1 MLCELSNRW
10 WPLPEYDPV
19 GMLRTL
25 KAHDVEFVVIGGVAA
40 RLRGAPILT
49 QDLDVTPRTT
59 KANLE
64 RMAAALDQLEARLRT
79 VGDPGGAEFPYDGAL
94 LAAANSWT
102 LITRFGELDLVMEP
116 AGTRGYEDLK
126 ADAETMRVAS
136 DPPLQVLVA
145 SLEDIIRSKQA
156 AGRAKDQAALPLLR
170 LTLDEID
177 PGR

>member
-1 MLCELSNRW
+1 
-10 WPLPEYDPV
+10 
-19 GMLRTL
+19 MLRAL
-25 KAHDVEFVVIGGVAA
+25 EAHDVEFVVIGGVAA

-59 KANLE
+59 KANL
-64 RMAAALDQLEARLRT
+64 AKVAGALDELEARLRT
-79 VGDPGGAEFPYDGAL
+79 AADPAGVEFPHDGVL

-102 LITRFGELDLVMEP
+102 LITKFGELDLLMEP
-116 AGTRGYEDLK
+116 AGTRGFDDLK
-126 ADAETMRVAS
+126 TDAETMRVAS

-170 LTLDEID
+170 QTLDEID